1 MAMKGQMR
9 LEGMSIS
16 MFSLRIHLSLLFSD
30 REKRSFFLG
39 KKHLP
44 KRKEIGKSDERAG
57 FLGLC

>member
-1 MAMKGQMR
+1 
-9 LEGMSIS
+9 MSIS
-16 MFSLRIHLSLLFSD
+16 VFSLRIHLSLLFSD

-44 KRKEIGKSDERAG
+44 KRKETGKSGERAG